1 MKNVYDLLFYE
12 KKIICPYKVFLNAQ
26 DHIFIGKGKKN
37 LKDSLCVDG
46 GLKVTLFIIK
56 YQKQHSLT
64 SVHTAERS
72 QPQV

>member
-37 LKDSLCVDG
+37 LKDPLCVDVD
-46 GLKVTLFIIK
+46 L
-56 YQKQHSLT
+56 
-64 SVHTAERS
+64 R
-72 QPQV
+72 